1 MNKKIIKPKEL
12 IKKISELKKKNK
24 KIVQCHGV
32 FDILHLGHIKHFLE
46 AKKNGDILI
55 VTVTS
60 DKFVNKGSNRPVFKQ
75 NYRMELLAELECV
88 NFVCLSDHKS
98 AIEVLKNIKPNVY
111 IKGQDYKNLKKDKTG
126 NILLEKKIV
135 EKNGG
140 KIIYTNEETFSS
152 STIINNNFSFNEE
165 QKKHLSFISNK
176 YTFETIYKIFQ
187 KISNLKVL
195 VIGETIIDQYNFCEA
210 LGKSGKEPYLALKDI
225 YSEDFLGGAAAI
237 ANHIIDFT
245 KKVKLISIVG
255 ENDEYKNFIKK
266 KLNKKIQSTFFKKK
280 NSPTILKKRF
290 IDNVSKNKLFGIY
303 SINDEELSEKHDTKI
318 SRYIENNL
326 KNFDLII
333 VSDYGH
339 GFISNRSAKKISK
352 TKNFVALNAQ
362 VNASNIGYH
371 TLQKYDQTDA
381 MIINET
387 ELRHEMRNK
396 NEEIKSLSNKLFK
409 RINTKNLVVT
419 RGKNGALL
427 VNKKEQSILQSPAF
441 ANNIVDKVGAGDAML
456 SIISMLIKIGAPR
469 DLSLLLGSFAG
480 AFSVET
486 IANSS
491 VIKKAK
497 LLRFIEYSLK

>member
-371 TLQKYDQTDA
+371 TLQKYDQIDA

-469 DLSLLLGSFAG
+469 DLS
-480 AFSVET
+480 
-486 IANSS
+486 
-491 VIKKAK
+491 
-497 LLRFIEYSLK
+497 

>member
-371 TLQKYDQTDA
+371 TLQKYDQIDA